1 MNEQKVEIKVDINKL
16 NAFVILNDENVS
28 EESIYTALKSTG
40 IKFGIIDENVREA
53 IKNPILGEPILIAQ
67 GVPALDGKDAS
78 IEYKLTDKVK
88 ERKPVITEDGKVNYK
103 EVKSYNLVSAGEVL
117 AVKHSFTKGKDGKDV
132 FGNKIPSKD
141 GKDIKILPGKNS
153 NLTDDGMELIASK
166 SGIPI
171 VHESTVEINEV
182 LEIKGDVDYST
193 GNIDFPG
200 DVHVAGGVKPTFIV
214 KAKGNIKIKGIV
226 EAATIKSE
234 MDIECHGIKGRNK
247 GIIHSGGD
255 IRTNFL
261 ENATVECKDTL
272 YVRDSIV
279 NSSVRA
285 GKMVEAVEGK
295 GEIVSS
301 NVIAQ
306 SMVIA
311 KQLGS
316 LMSSTTH
323 VEVGVN
329 PEIRDKI
336 SELSAKIYID
346 KENLEKISRLM
357 KVLEMLKKQKH
368 GMLPSDKEE
377 TYTKL
382 KKTRYTLYKGLSE
395 MIAKMKECQDKI
407 NMESSQGTI
416 IATAKVYP
424 GVELK
429 IGEQRL
435 LIDRELGPTKF
446 VNVDG
451 KISTTPY
458 VV

>member
-1 MNEQKVEIKVDINKL
+1 MDEQKIEIKVDINKL
-16 NAFVILNDENVS
+16 NAFVVLNDENVS
-28 EESIYTALKSTG
+28 EENIYTALKSAG
-40 IKFGIIDENVREA
+40 IKFGIIEENVREA
-53 IKNPILGEPILIAQ
+53 IKKTTLGEPILVAQ
-67 GVPALDGKDAS
+67 GIPALDGKNAT
-78 IEYKLTDKVK
+78 IEYKLTDKVQEK
-88 ERKPVITEDGKVNYK
+88 KPVVTENGKVDYK

-117 AVKHSFTKGKDGKDV
+117 AVKHPFTKGKDGKDV

-141 GKDIKILPGKNS
+141 GKNIKILPGKNTY
-153 NLTDDGMELIASK
+153 LTDDGMKLIASK

-171 VHESTVEINEV
+171 IRESTVEVNEV

-200 DVHVAGGVKPTFIV
+200 DVHIAGGVRPTFVV

-234 MDIECHGIKGRNK
+234 MNIECHGVKGRNK
-247 GIIHSGGD
+247 GILHANGD
-255 IRTNFL
+255 IRANFL
-261 ENATVECKDTL
+261 ENATVECKGTL

-279 NSSVRA
+279 NSTIRA
-285 GKMVEAVEGK
+285 GKMLEVVEGK

-301 NVIAQ
+301 SVIAQ
-306 SMVIA
+306 VMVIA

-316 LMSSTTH
+316 LMSSATH
-323 VEVGVN
+323 IEVGVN
-329 PEIRDKI
+329 PEVRDEI

-357 KVLEMLKKQKH
+357 KVLEMLKKQK
-368 GMLPSDKEE
+368 GGVLPSDKEE

-382 KKTRYTLYKGLSE
+382 KKTRYALYKGLSE
-395 MIAKMKECQDKI
+395 MIAKMKKCQDKI
-407 NMESSQGTI
+407 DKESSKGTV

-424 GVELK
+424 EVELK

-435 LIDRELGPTKF
+435 LIDKELGPTKF
-446 VNVDG
+446 VNADG
-451 KISTTPY
+451 KISVTPY
-458 VV
+458 AV